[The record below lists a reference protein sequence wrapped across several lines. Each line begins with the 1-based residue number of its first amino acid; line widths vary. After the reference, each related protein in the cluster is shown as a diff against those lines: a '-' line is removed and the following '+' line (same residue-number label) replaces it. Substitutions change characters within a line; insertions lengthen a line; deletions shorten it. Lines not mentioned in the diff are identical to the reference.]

1 MQSTMLRNVSLRA
14 VVIAWLAGATVFL
27 ITNLVLMPVVL
38 DMNAG
43 VILRYIASLVMGRD
57 VLLEDSS
64 TSLVVGVLV
73 HYALSM
79 AFTLIIVLVIFRWGL
94 LVGIIGGA
102 ILGLAIYGINLYFTT
117 LIFDW
122 FFATNSSVLLVSHVL
137 FGATVGGVYEL
148 LDAYDTPLIKE
159 NAG

>member
-1 MQSTMLRNVSLRA
+1 MQNTILRNVSLRA

-57 VLLEDSS
+57 VLLRDSN
-64 TSLVVGVLV
+64 TSLVVGVVV
-73 HYALSM
+73 HYALSLV
-79 AFTLIIVLVIFRWGL
+79 FTLVIVLVIFRWGL

-117 LIFDW
+117 LFFDW
-122 FFATNSSVLLVSHVL
+122 FFAVNNSVLLLSHVL
-137 FGATVGGVYEL
+137 FGATVGGVYEMF
-148 LDAYDTPLIKE
+148 DSYDTPLIKE
-159 NAG
+159 DAA